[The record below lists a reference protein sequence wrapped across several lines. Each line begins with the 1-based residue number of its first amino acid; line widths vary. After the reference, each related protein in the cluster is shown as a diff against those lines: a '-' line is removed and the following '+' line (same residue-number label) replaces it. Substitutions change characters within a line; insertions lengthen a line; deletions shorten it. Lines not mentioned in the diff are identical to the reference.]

1 MVGEIAY
8 RWEAVRGAA
17 HDHLPAQ
24 ALSEAAVDAGQVD
37 GVVVDAH
44 GS

>member
-1 MVGEIAY
+1 VY
-8 RWEAVRGAA
+8 KR
-17 HDHLPAQ
+17 Q
-24 ALSEAAVDAGQVD
+24 ALSEAAVDAGQVG